1 MSVRSFAH
9 SMSKDTLAT
18 SGLPFTT
25 SSSFGQMVVNS
36 WCIACLASNKGQD
49 CYQPR
54 EAILKGKAGSVQKRS
69 AGGEEHTR
77 SNALRQHMYAMADVI
92 HRAWC
97 CSPASKLSP
106 NQENLPVRGVRP
118 HPNGTGPVRSR
129 GSTEARRGLESRY
142 SVPRFDLPSLH
153 NFSKLGF
160 RA

>member
-9 SMSKDTLAT
+9 SMSKDTLDT

-69 AGGEEHTR
+69 AGGEEHTVTPSDNTCTR
-77 SNALRQHMYAMADVI
+77 WQMSYIVVLFTCLKALTQPRKSA
-92 HRAWC
+92 
-97 CSPASKLSP
+97 
-106 NQENLPVRGVRP
+106 RP
-118 HPNGTGPVRSR
+118 
-129 GSTEARRGLESRY
+129 RR
-142 SVPRFDLPSLH
+142 
-153 NFSKLGF
+153 
-160 RA
+160 

>member
-9 SMSKDTLAT
+9 SMSKDTLDT

-92 HRAWC
+92 HRGVVHLPQSSHPTKKICPSEALGRTRTARELCAQPWKHG
-97 CSPASKLSP
+97 SPTRARITLLRPTVRFAVASQFL
-106 NQENLPVRGVRP
+106 
-118 HPNGTGPVRSR
+118 
-129 GSTEARRGLESRY
+129 
-142 SVPRFDLPSLH
+142 
-153 NFSKLGF
+153 
-160 RA
+160 